1 LRAHLY
7 ALLPDYARPLFL
19 RVCGELAVT
28 MTFKQKKLDL
38 VGQRFDPATTA
49 DVIYF
54 DDPRTGAFVRV
65 DAARYAEIVSG
76 AVRL

>member
-1 LRAHLY
+1 
-7 ALLPDYARPLFL
+7 
-19 RVCGELAVT
+19 
-28 MTFKQKKLDL
+28 M
-38 VGQRFDPATTA
+38 TA

-54 DDPRTGAFVRV
+54 DDARTGAFVRV